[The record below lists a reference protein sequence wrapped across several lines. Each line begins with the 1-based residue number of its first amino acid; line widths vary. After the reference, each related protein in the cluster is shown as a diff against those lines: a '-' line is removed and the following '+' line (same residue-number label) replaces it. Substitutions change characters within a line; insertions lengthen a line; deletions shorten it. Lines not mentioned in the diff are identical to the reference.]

1 MVSYG
6 LPQLWFTLETITC
19 QIRSRQD
26 YALNGSTFYCLQF
39 CLQVQRFLSSLSSVI
54 WMNRISKLLF
64 VILVRDFSY
73 DSRLREAGN
82 LNFSCIDEA
91 DFHCNS
97 FYQLLIFYYPGHHY
111 AIYNITIGKRNLNR
125 MSSQA
130 FSALHFQIFDSF
142 EHLPY

>member
-39 CLQVQRFLSSLSSVI
+39 CLQVQHFLSSLSSVI
-54 WMNRISKLLF
+54 CMNRISKLLF

-73 DSRLREAGN
+73 DSRLREASHP
-82 LNFSCIDEA
+82 NFSRIDEA
-91 DFHCNS
+91 AFRCNC

-111 AIYNITIGKRNLNR
+111 AIYNYREEKFKPYELP
-125 MSSQA
+125 
-130 FSALHFQIFDSF
+130 SF
-142 EHLPY
+142 FCPTFPNI